1 MSVYCV
7 VNVTA
12 FLDALLFRS
21 RISFTLTQE
30 VHGYKKCSKWRPA
43 NQQER
48 WMRRVS
54 LTWLPS

>member
-43 NQQER
+43 NQQGR

-54 LTWLPS
+54 LT